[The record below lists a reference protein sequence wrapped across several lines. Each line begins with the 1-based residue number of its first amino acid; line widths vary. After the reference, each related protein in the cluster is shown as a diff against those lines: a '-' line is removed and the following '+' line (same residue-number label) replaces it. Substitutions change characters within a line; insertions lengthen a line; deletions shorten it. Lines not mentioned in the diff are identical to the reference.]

1 MSAQPAFLYDP
12 ARTSPAPAPAIDAPV
27 REARTRPQP
36 APAADPDLIRED
48 YFGNARLLGRVAL
61 ITGGEAGIG
70 RAVALHYAREGAR
83 VVIAY
88 TSEDADEEARE
99 CQRLIRTEG
108 SDCLLF
114 RGDLRQAD
122 TCRELVARAVEH
134 FGHIDVVVNNAVQRQ
149 LWDVRQPWEAGDN
162 APTLAQL
169 ERAFRNQVL
178 SYLLTSVEA
187 LPKLRAGGSIIN
199 TVPAVGLP
207 GQRCAQSDAGS
218 EAIHAFTQSLAEA
231 AAERGIRVNAVA
243 PGPVWTAGGAN
254 GGVTGSAGGNTA
266 AVGAQTL
273 LGRAGLPAEVA
284 PAYVFLA
291 SDDATFITG
300 QTIHINGGG
309 KANA

>member
-1 MSAQPAFLYDP
+1 MSAQPASLPESLLSHPSPASFDTPDRP
-12 ARTSPAPAPAIDAPV
+12 ARLRRQP
-27 REARTRPQP
+27 PQVP
-36 APAADPDLIRED
+36 TADPDTIRED

-61 ITGGEAGIG
+61 ITGGESGIG

-83 VVIAY
+83 LVIAH
-88 TSEDADEEARE
+88 ADEASEADARE
-99 CQRLIRTEG
+99 TQRLIRTEG

-114 RGDLRQAD
+114 RGDLRQAES
-122 TCRELVARAVEH
+122 CREVVARTIDH
-134 FGHIDVVVNNAVQRQ
+134 FGHLDVLVNNGIPRRD
-149 LWDVRQPWEAGDN
+149 WDPQQPWEPDSTL
-162 APTLAQL
+162 TLAQL

-187 LPKLRAGGSIIN
+187 LPRLRAGGSIIN
-199 TVPAVGLP
+199 TVPSVALP
-207 GQRCAQSDAGS
+207 GQPEAHTNAGC
-218 EAIHAFTQSLAEA
+218 EAINAFTVSLAEA

-243 PGPVWTAGGAN
+243 PGPVWTGPTAGAAA
-254 GGVTGSAGGNTA
+254 TAGI
-266 AVGAQTL
+266 QTL